1 MPTNNILNY
10 TGITYNEMRDSV
22 ISRLAQDSR
31 FANYSQS
38 QLYSVI
44 SEIFL
49 AATDMTNFYI
59 DRRAN
64 ESFPSTA
71 QLRSSIV
78 ELSKILG
85 YVIRRPI
92 PATTT
97 ININIT
103 SLPNGAAAGNVI
115 TFPKFSQFT
124 FNGQSFLLLQPL
136 QYILTQSDINN
147 FANPSF
153 FLTFKYWSSQPG
165 YTNQLFST
173 ELIPTQYQN
182 PIQLI
187 QSSQK
192 IYTINA
198 GNTQAD
204 QRFQSYQI
212 PDTTFSNYFG
222 DADFG
227 FDVDTGNVTLTS
239 NMTRVACGSSPNV
252 FTSASLGR
260 EFTIDRRSFLNNY
273 TIPLQT
279 SAGAGQDI
287 LWCVL
292 TTNLDDTVQL
302 KFADDVIA
310 SIGATGNDN
319 IYIQYLS
326 TLGGGGNA
334 VGVIGRSIQS
344 QSNSFGVGN
353 NFTTTNMK
361 FTLASN
367 VVGGADIESVDS
379 IKVNSP
385 EIFYSLDRCVTPRD
399 YVSYLKTLTIM
410 GSQIENAITFGEQEV
425 TRDNN
430 YQIPNIKLFNTVL
443 FSVLPNLYSQLNGSY
458 VGVKDDSEVLLV
470 NSTSNDWFNLMVL
483 SDSTTPLQDP
493 AINSLITS
501 NSDLANIYSSLYS
514 RSMIT
519 VKNIYTT
526 PEIRDFQL
534 AGNIYLNPLVDIPG
548 TYSAITDALYNYFN
562 NSINFDS
569 PVYLSDVIDVVQN
582 FPQVNHANLS
592 FQPNISQNL
601 YYLYTTN
608 SAAEMPSISAI
619 FPNVPVGY
627 VFNSSINSTTQCGSR
642 EYSVSGTDDIVT
654 FYQKAI
660 VQINS
665 LSAYSQNT
673 INAICCLLPKLELK
687 MYKYDATTVRTEL
700 VWPSTNMIDAT
711 SCGVTYNNA
720 GNVNTSFYPT
730 QRNLYLGLM
739 QCFYNNLQLIASQ
752 NPNTASSNNTAASLI
767 ATFDEFLANRG
778 NCFCSLVQISNS
790 LSQTNSSVVQN
801 QSSLCV
807 QALTTVNL
815 SELNLFIQNDLINV
829 MTWLKN
835 SLQEP
840 IVQGMLDS
848 YGNVVNFSLSNE
860 IPRITAPSLSQY
872 LYN

>member
-1 MPTNNILNY
+1 MPTNNILSY
-10 TGITYNEMRDSV
+10 TGLTYNEMRDSV

-92 PATTT
+92 PATTS
-97 ININIT
+97 INININ
-103 SLPNGAAAGNVI
+103 SIPNGAAAGQVI

-136 QYILTQSDINN
+136 QYILTQTDINN

-153 FLTFKYWSSQPG
+153 FLTFNYWSSQPG
-165 YTNQLFST
+165 YNYQLFST
-173 ELIPTQYQN
+173 ELIPQQYQN
-182 PIQLI
+182 TIQLV
-187 QSSQK
+187 QASQK
-192 IYTINA
+192 VFTIN
-198 GNTQAD
+198 NSQTQAD
-204 QRFQSYQI
+204 KRFQSYQI
-212 PDTTFSNYFG
+212 PDVTFSNYFG
-222 DADFG
+222 DQDFG
-227 FDVDTGNVTLTS
+227 FDVNSGNITLTS
-239 NMTRVACGSSPNV
+239 NMTRVACGSDPTV
-252 FTSASLGR
+252 FTASASSDR
-260 EFTIDRRSFLNNY
+260 EFTIDRRSFLNDF

-287 LWCVL
+287 QWCVL

-319 IYIQYLS
+319 IYVQYLS
-326 TLGGGGNA
+326 TLGSAGNT

-344 QSNSFGVGN
+344 QANSFGNGN
-353 NFTTTNMK
+353 TFTTSNMK

-367 VVGGADIESVDS
+367 VVGGADIESIDS

-410 GSQIENAITFGEQEV
+410 GSQIENAITFGEQEI
-425 TRDNN
+425 TRDNT
-430 YQIPNIKLFNTVL
+430 YKVPNIKMFNTVL
-443 FSVLPNLYSQLNGSY
+443 FSVLPNLYSQLNGKY
-458 VGVKDDSEVLLV
+458 VGVKDDSNVLLV

-483 SDSTTPLQDP
+483 SDSSTPLKDP

-501 NSDLANIYSSLYS
+501 NSDLATIYSNLYA

-519 VKNIYTT
+519 IKNIYVT

-534 AGNIYLNPLVDIPG
+534 AGNIYLNPLVDIPS
-548 TYSAITDALYNYFN
+548 TYSTITDALYNFFN
-562 NSINFDS
+562 NSTNFNS

-592 FQPNISQNL
+592 FQSNINPNQ

-627 VFNSSINSTTQCGSR
+627 VFNSSISSTGQCGVR
-642 EYSVSGTDDIVT
+642 EYSVSGVDDIVS
-654 FYQKAI
+654 FYQKTI
-660 VQINS
+660 IQINS

-687 MYKYDATTVRTEL
+687 MYKYDNTTVRTE
-700 VWPSTNMIDAT
+700 VIWPSTNMLNDD
-711 SCGVTYNNA
+711 SCGVTYSSN
-720 GNVNTSFYPT
+720 GNVNTSFEPS
-730 QRNLYLGLM
+730 QRNLYLGLL
-739 QCFYNNLQLIASQ
+739 QCFYNNIQLLLSQ
-752 NPNTASSNNTAASLI
+752 NPSLSNSNTAQSLI
-767 ATFDEFLANRG
+767 KIFDEFLANRG
-778 NCFCSLVQISNS
+778 NCFCSLGQISQNQNS
-790 LSQTNSSVVQN
+790 STQGQTNLCT
-801 QSSLCV
+801 QS
-807 QALTTVNL
+807 LTTVNL
-815 SELNLFIQNDLINV
+815 NELNSFVQNDLINV
-829 MTWLKN
+829 ATWFKN
-835 SLQEP
+835 SLEIP
-840 IVQGMLDS
+840 VTGNLLDG
-848 YGNVVNFSLSNE
+848 YGNIVNFSLTNE
-860 IPRITAPSLSQY
+860 IPRITAPALNQY